1 MVETDLDEREETTVS
16 MGKMKIY
23 ATMKPAPALLDR
35 LQSACEVSYW
45 DGEEATPHAVLL
57 RDAAE
62 AEATVGHYHWTAE
75 LMDKLPKLRL
85 IANVGVGVD
94 HVDVPAAT
102 ARGIIVT
109 NTPDVLTDTTAD
121 LTFTLL
127 MSTARRVTEADR
139 FIRARRWR
147 PDGED
152 STFLGRDVHHAT
164 LGIVGLGRIGSAVAE
179 RGALGFKMKVLYY
192 DVVRREDLEQKFGY
206 QFVDLDTLLAESD
219 FVSLHM
225 PSLPSTY
232 HMIGAAQLA
241 MMKPT
246 AILVN
251 AGRGA
256 LVDEKALIAALKE
269 GSIAGAGLDVF
280 EQEPTDPDN
289 PLFKMENVVVAPH
302 IGSAT
307 AATRYGMAQ
316 LGVENVVSFALG
328 KGPLTPFNP
337 EVLSNLKK

>member
-1 MVETDLDEREETTVS
+1 
-16 MGKMKIY
+16 MKVY
-23 ATMKPAPALLDR
+23 ATMKPAPGLLER

-45 DGEEATPHAVLL
+45 EGEGPTPHEVLL

-62 AEATVGHYHWTAE
+62 AEATVGHYHWTAD

-121 LTFTLL
+121 LAFALL
-127 MSTARRVTEADR
+127 MSVARRVTEADR
-139 FIRARRWR
+139 FIRAGRWV
-147 PDGED
+147 PGGANA
-152 STFLGRDVHHAT
+152 TFLGRDVHHGT

-192 DVVRREDLEQKFGY
+192 DVVRREDLEQRFGY
-206 QFVDLDTLLAESD
+206 RFVDLDTLLAESD

-232 HMIGAAQLA
+232 HMIGAAELA
-241 MMKPT
+241 KMKPT
-246 AILVN
+246 AILIN

-269 GSIAGAGLDVF
+269 GRIAGAGLDVF
-280 EQEPTDPDN
+280 EQEPANPDN
-289 PLFKMENVVVAPH
+289 PLFKMENVVATPH

-307 AATRYGMAQ
+307 AATRYAMAQ
-316 LGVENVVSFALG
+316 LAVENVVSFALG

-337 EVLSNLKK
+337 EVLTHLKRQRQES